1 MKLTKLKILVA
12 GASVAMLLTSCQ
24 KEVDFQDLN
33 NSGPGGSN
41 SDIVLVGNWNFVG
54 LSAKTN
60 VGITV
65 SQAGEELKGVALS
78 DYATTS
84 ASGSLN
90 VTATQFKFIQIGHTV
105 DGSVTSETYLN
116 GILFDSQTDPFHEVT
131 DPSDE
136 TLDYVR
142 NSNDSITFTNGI
154 ALLPDPGAGGG
165 VSPVPTGPIGGKLSM
180 SGDTLSVKIKTAL
193 SQTSNQGGIPAMID
207 VKLESVMRF
216 KRQ

>member
-1 MKLTKLKILVA
+1 MKLTKLKILFLVA
-12 GASVAMLLTSCQ
+12 AVPALFTACQ

-33 NSGPGGSN
+33 NPGSGGSN
-41 SDIVLVGNWNFVG
+41 SDIVLVGGWNFVG

-65 SQAGEELKGVALS
+65 SQAGEELKAVALS

-90 VTATQFKFIQIGHTV
+90 VTTTQFKFMQIGHTV
-105 DGSVTSETYLN
+105 DGTVTSESYLN
-116 GILFDSQTDPFHEVT
+116 GILFDSQTQPFHEVT
-131 DPSDE
+131 EPSDE

-154 ALLPDPGAGGG
+154 AMLPDPGAGG

-180 SGDTLSVKIKTAL
+180 SGDTLSIKIKTAL
-193 SQTSNQGGIPAMID
+193 SQSSNQGGIPALVE